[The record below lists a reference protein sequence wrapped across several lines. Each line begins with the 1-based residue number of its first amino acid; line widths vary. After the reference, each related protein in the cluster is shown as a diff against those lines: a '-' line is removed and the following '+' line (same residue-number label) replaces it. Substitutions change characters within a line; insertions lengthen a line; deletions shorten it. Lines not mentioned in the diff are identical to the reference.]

1 MNDLYIGKKKICGI
15 LSEAVSDFETGTV
28 QSVVIGIGI
37 NLNTEEFPEDI
48 REKAGSV
55 GRKADRSL
63 LCGRICGKLRRLC
76 ALLPDRAYMD
86 EYRRRSIATGQR
98 FSYIR
103 GGKTLFAVAETVDD
117 EGILIARSDD
127 GSELRLSSG
136 EISIK
141 L

>member
-1 MNDLYIGKKKICGI
+1 MKK
-15 LSEAVSDFETGTV
+15 
-28 QSVVIGIGI
+28 I